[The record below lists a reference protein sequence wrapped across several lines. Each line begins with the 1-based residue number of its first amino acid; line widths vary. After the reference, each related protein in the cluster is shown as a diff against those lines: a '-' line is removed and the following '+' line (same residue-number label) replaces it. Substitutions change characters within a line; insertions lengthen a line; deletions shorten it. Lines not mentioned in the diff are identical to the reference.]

1 MAFNAKNLS
10 YDRSE
15 PAFLRRLKG
24 EATAGRDTDRHERP
38 AIRPRGRARHSANDD
53 DDAPT
58 YVLEESGDALSK
70 AEYEALVNPG
80 AGAATGA
87 TDATAAAAA
96 TTTSAD
102 CSGPKQE
109 DGQQLKDAS
118 AKMKPQQVASV
129 GASSKK
135 RKAVKIGHD
144 DDEHNEDEASNEPT
158 SSSVGVGAAKKADPK
173 HASSASKQPKPKK
186 TKRAKAKV
194 ALSFGDEVEAAE

>member
-38 AIRPRGRARHSANDD
+38 AIRPRGQARQSANDD
-53 DDAPT
+53 ADDAPT

-70 AEYEALVNPG
+70 AEYEALVSPG

-87 TDATAAAAA
+87 TDATAAAA
-96 TTTSAD
+96 TSAD
-102 CSGPKQE
+102 GSGPKQE

-118 AKMKPQQVASV
+118 AKKKPQQVASV
-129 GASSKK
+129 GGASKK

-144 DDEHNEDEASNEPT
+144 EDEQNEDEASKEP
-158 SSSVGVGAAKKADPK
+158 SSWSLAGVGAANKPDPK

-194 ALSFGDEVEAAE
+194 ALSFGDDVEAAE